1 HGYKVSMFEANDR
14 PGGMLTS
21 CIPEFRLPSTVAVK
35 ELSILEKAGVE
46 IHYNTVIGKTVS
58 LQSLA
63 EEYNAVILAVGLQN
77 SKKLDFP
84 GEDSQNVYSV
94 LEFLRRSRDGQLKD
108 SIGQNVVV
116 IGGGNAAID
125 AGQAAL
131 RLGAANVQLVCLEQ
145 REEMPAFGWEIE
157 EALEE
162 GIQIT
167 NGWGPASFQVDK
179 GQITG
184 VEFNKCLSI
193 FDDKDKFAPV
203 FSEQERMTLVADT
216 VIVAIG
222 QQIDLNFS
230 NGTGLDVKQ
239 GVIVVDPI
247 TLLTSI
253 ANIFA
258 AGDAIPGKKS
268 VVDAMALGREAAESV
283 SRMLE
288 GLPLEYA
295 RDRNA
300 GYEMAVPVETN
311 TDAQYPRIE
320 IPMLDV
326 KGRKTFAELEGCL
339 SRKDAEKEAAR
350 CMSCGETYGKYRTC
364 WSCLP
369 CEVVCPEKALAV
381 KVPYLMR

>member
-1 HGYKVSMFEANDR
+1 
-14 PGGMLTS
+14 
-21 CIPEFRLPSTVAVK
+21 
-35 ELSILEKAGVE
+35 
-46 IHYNTVIGKTVS
+46 
-58 LQSLA
+58 
-63 EEYNAVILAVGLQN
+63 
-77 SKKLDFP
+77 
-84 GEDSQNVYSV
+84 
-94 LEFLRRSRDGQLKD
+94 
-108 SIGQNVVV
+108 
-116 IGGGNAAID
+116 
-125 AGQAAL
+125 
-131 RLGAANVQLVCLEQ
+131 VCLEQ